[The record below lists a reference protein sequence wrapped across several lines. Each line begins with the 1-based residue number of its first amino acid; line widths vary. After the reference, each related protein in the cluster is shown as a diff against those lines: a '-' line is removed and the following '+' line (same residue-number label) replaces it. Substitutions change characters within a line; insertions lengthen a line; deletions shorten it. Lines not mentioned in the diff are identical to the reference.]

1 MGLFDFLK
9 KKNNTTQN
17 EEAVVDT
24 TKDDIIEE
32 SSSEPIEDNI
42 ETVVT
47 DDNDIKNNSNVEQP
61 ILEEESKEA
70 PEVILEEDVH
80 ENLNVTSSEPIEETS
95 IKKDESSESTSDT
108 SDTSE
113 KKDTEA
119 PHYKKIDFKTEIFLK
134 NNPAGKLYDDKSIA
148 TIEVEENNEE
158 CVIYSVDEYDEVKI
172 ISEEENKK
180 ESLFSK
186 MKNGLLK
193 TRSNLSSS
201 LDNVFKSFSSISDDF
216 YDELLDTLILSDLGA
231 RTSMDIIDK
240 LKIKVKEEKV
250 KDPEDAKKLL
260 VDIISDILSKDN
272 NALEIKSP
280 TVILIIGVNGVGKT
294 TTIGKLASKFKDEG
308 KSVLLAAGDT
318 FRAAAI
324 DQLQEW
330 GDRSDI
336 PVIKHAENTDSS
348 AVIYDAI
355 ASAKAKNVDVLICD
369 TAGRLHNKK
378 NLMAE
383 LEKINRVIGKE
394 FPEASLET
402 FLVLDGTTGQNA
414 LEQAKQFNEVC
425 NITGLVLTKLD
436 GTAKGGIVIAIKNE
450 LNIPVRFVGIGEGI
464 NDLEPFDAG
473 IFSNALFNN

>member
-9 KKNNTTQN
+9 KKNVAPNN
-17 EEAVVDT
+17 E
-24 TKDDIIEE
+24 
-32 SSSEPIEDNI
+32 
-42 ETVVT
+42 
-47 DDNDIKNNSNVEQP
+47 
-61 ILEEESKEA
+61 
-70 PEVILEEDVH
+70 EVILDTTNDESLDNLEENTSKDINEVIVQ
-80 ENLNVTSSEPIEETS
+80 ETSENVSDAVTDAVDDNLNETPVLEKDSNDNEVKETEPEEKEEVSASSEDKASHET
-95 IKKDESSESTSDT
+95 EST
-108 SDTSE
+108 E
-113 KKDTEA
+113 TE
-119 PHYKKIDFKTEIFLK
+119 PRTPSYRKIDLKTQIFPK
-134 NNPAGKLYDDKSIA
+134 NNTVSTFYDDKTIS
-148 TIEVEENNEE
+148 TIEVEENYDE
-158 CVIYSVDEYDEVKI
+158 CVIYSVNENDEVKI
-172 ISEEENKK
+172 ITEEENKK

-201 LDNVFKSFSSISDDF
+201 LDNVFKAFTSISDDF

-240 LKIKVKEEKV
+240 LKVKVKEEKI
-250 KDPEDAKKLL
+250 KDTEDAKKILIN
-260 VDIISDILSKDN
+260 IISEILSKDN
-272 NALEIKSP
+272 EALEIKSP

-294 TTIGKLASKFKDEG
+294 TTIGKLANKFKNEG

-394 FPEASLET
+394 FPSASLET

-425 NITGLVLTKLD
+425 NITGLVLTKID

-464 NDLEPFDAG
+464 NDLEAFDAD
-473 IFSNALFNN
+473 IFSNALFDN